1 MLFASRDRE
10 SPAPRREVVILTSV
24 FANYSPERII
34 KALDT
39 EVVPA
44 LEARPHQRV
53 LVNDNLMICDWGP
66 SSTGT
71 DKSELGGD

>member
-1 MLFASRDRE
+1 
-10 SPAPRREVVILTSV
+10 VILTSV
-24 FANYSPERII
+24 LANYSPERII
-34 KALDT
+34 KALEA

-66 SSTGT
+66 SSTGS
-71 DKSELGGD
+71 DKTEQGA